1 MHHSN
6 QFIYMLLNG
15 ARKDEENRTIS
26 TRSFSGSISKIE
38 KIVIVALCVIGL
50 GLGIVLCF
58 PLNSPNAGVVL
69 LALGVIALL
78 GLPTYLSYRCFVDA
92 YTLKAE
98 YYILCFK
105 VKKEVLW
112 KDIRYKK
119 VKRDKYGEA
128 LSIHLYNTDRKKL
141 ISFDCGIVGFDHI
154 VKLVNRKGVLK
165 L

>member
-1 MHHSN
+1 MHRSN
-6 QFIYMLLNG
+6 QFIYILMNNS
-15 ARKDEENRTIS
+15 RKEEEAQTIS
-26 TRSFSGSISKIE
+26 TRSFSGSVARIN
-38 KIVIVALCVIGL
+38 KIVMIALCVIGL
-50 GLGIVLCF
+50 GLGSLLCF
-58 PLNSPNAGVVL
+58 PLSFPNVGVVL
-69 LALGVIALL
+69 LALGLIVLPA
-78 GLPTYLSYRCFVDA
+78 LPTYFTYRCFVDA

-154 VKLVNRKGVLK
+154 VKLVKRKGVLK